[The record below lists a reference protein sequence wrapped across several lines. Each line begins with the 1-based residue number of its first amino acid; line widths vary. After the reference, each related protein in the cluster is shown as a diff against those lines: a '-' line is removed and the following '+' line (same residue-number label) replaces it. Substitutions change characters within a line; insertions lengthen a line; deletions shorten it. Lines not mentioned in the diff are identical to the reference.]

1 MITILAAL
9 FVIGVLV
16 FVHESGHF
24 LAARSIGVRV
34 DRFSLGFPPRL
45 LTFTPTDKG
54 WVFNL
59 FFFTRSDKG
68 KIEWGPV
75 WTKTTS
81 RIPKKVTGTEYCIA
95 LIPLGGYVKTAGSID
110 ESLDDNLTGA
120 PDELTSQPRWKQAWV
135 ISAGVLM
142 NFLLA
147 IIIFSGLTYFNG
159 IPEKTNEPV
168 VLDVNPGLPASEA
181 GIITGDRIESING
194 EKIETWGKLTEIIHA
209 RPLEPINVQWRR
221 NSEFYSAD
229 IMTQK
234 GMIFVND
241 EAKEV
246 GLIGITG
253 GYVISDASVIEAGVN
268 GVKKTGFWL
277 GMIVKSLKMVI
288 TGEASV
294 KELGGP
300 ITIAKLAGE
309 SARAGMSAL
318 FSLMAIISINLA
330 FINIMPI
337 PGLDGG
343 HLLII
348 VVEGIIRRALSIKT
362 KMVIQ
367 QVGMVLLLLLIILV
381 FYVDIS
387 RFFFN

>member
-1 MITILAAL
+1 MITILAAI

-16 FVHESGHF
+16 FVHELGHF

-45 LTFTPTDKG
+45 FTFKPTENG
-54 WVFNL
+54 WVFKL
-59 FFFTRSDKG
+59 FFFTRNDKG
-68 KIEWGPV
+68 KIEWGPII
-75 WTKTTS
+75 TKTTS
-81 RIPKKVTGTEYCIA
+81 RIPRKMTGTEYCVA

-110 ESLDDNLTGA
+110 ESMDDNITGA

-159 IPEKTNEPV
+159 IPEKTDEPV
-168 VLDVNPGLPASEA
+168 VLDVTPGFPAAEA
-181 GIITGDRIESING
+181 GIISGDRIESING
-194 EKIETWGKLTEIIHA
+194 KKIETWGELTEIIHA
-209 RPLEPINVQWRR
+209 RPLQTINIEWRR
-221 NSEFYSAD
+221 NSNLYSAD
-229 IMTQK
+229 IVTQK
-234 GMIFVND
+234 GRIPVDD

-246 GLIGITG
+246 GLIGVTG
-253 GYVISDASVIEAGVN
+253 GYMVRDASVFEAGIN
-268 GVKKTGFWL
+268 GVSNTWYWL
-277 GMIVKSLKMVI
+277 SMIVKSLKMVI

-300 ITIAKLAGE
+300 ITIAILAGE
-309 SARAGMSAL
+309 SAKAGMSAL
-318 FSLMAIISINLA
+318 FSLMAIISVNLA

-348 VVEGIIRRALSIKT
+348 VVEGVIRRALSIKT

-367 QVGMVLLLLLIILV
+367 QVGMALLLLLIILV

-387 RFFFN
+387 RLFFN